1 MSKEITDRNKLQR
14 FLNERGGNIF
24 VRFVRCILK
33 YWKLYLLFLPAFA
46 VLFLFNYLPLSG
58 MLIAFKDFYPKK
70 GIFFSPWAEPFYVNF
85 ADLFSDKKFWDVL
98 ANTLLITGTKLLV
111 CFPAPIVLSLI
122 FNEIKLKKF
131 KRVVQTV
138 LYLPHFLSWVVLAGI
153 FRQILASDGM
163 VNGVLSMMGL
173 QKVGFLTKSFPYFC
187 FVVLSDMWQNCGFAS
202 ILYLAAI
209 AAIDISQYE
218 AARID
223 GANRWRVMWSITLPC
238 LIPTIIL
245 QLVLNTANLVD
256 GGFGQIYNTY
266 SEPVYDVAD
275 IIDTYVYRIGISNG
289 DIELAS
295 ALGVFKSVVSLIL
308 VLVTNKIS
316 DKLTGEGVF

>member
-1 MSKEITDRNKLQR
+1 MRKSITNRNKLQR
-14 FLNERGGNIF
+14 FLNQKGGNVF
-24 VRFVRCILK
+24 VRFARVMLK
-33 YWKLYLLFLPAFA
+33 HWKLYLLFLPAFA

-70 GIFFSPWAEPFYVNF
+70 GILFSPWAEPFYSNF
-85 ADLFSDKKFWDVL
+85 SELFTDKKFWEVL
-98 ANTLLITGTKLLV
+98 SNTLIITGTKLLI

-131 KRVVQTV
+131 KRVVQTI
-138 LYLPHFLSWVVLAGI
+138 LYLPHFLSWVILAGI

-163 VNGVLSMMGL
+163 VNSLLTTLGFES
-173 QKVGFLTKSFPYFC
+173 VGFLTTSTPYFC
-187 FVVLSDMWQNCGFAS
+187 FIVLSDMWQNCGFAS

-209 AAIDISQYE
+209 AAIDITQYE
-218 AARID
+218 AAKID

-245 QLVLNTANLVD
+245 QLVLNTANLLD

-289 DIELAS
+289 DVELAS
-295 ALGVFKSVVSLIL
+295 ALGVFKSIVSLIL